1 MRDNSSHDRPP
12 ARFITAPELGG
23 GMSAEGLDAIFS
35 PRSIAVIGASRH
47 RGKIGYEILRNLIVN
62 EYQGI
67 LYPVNPNATGIHGI
81 RAYPRISDVP
91 DPVDLAVITVPA
103 DLAVDAAKACGE
115 KGVRGLVVITAG
127 FREIGGV
134 GVERESRLLRICES
148 YGLTLVGPNCMGVIN
163 THPDVRM
170 DATFA
175 PTPPLRGGISL
186 VTQSGALG
194 IAILEHARTLGVGFA
209 KFCSLG
215 NKAQVSL
222 NDLLASWRADPETK
236 IVLAYIENFGNPKNF
251 VRIARATTK
260 EKPVIAVKSGRS
272 EAGSRA
278 AASHTGSLGGS
289 DLAAEAV
296 FAQTGVLRAGS
307 IEELFDLAMAFS
319 LQPLPRGDRVA
330 IVSDAGGPA
339 IMCVDEL
346 IAQGLRLAE
355 LSPATQAFMHSWAPA
370 EASLRNPVD
379 LTPQGTLEDYRRAL
393 EAVLADSG
401 VDAAIAI
408 YVPPVRVDEVDVAR
422 AVWQAAEAHAKPV
435 LCNFLGRSED
445 SPGFVELVSHG
456 VPSYLFPESAARSLA
471 AMYRHGQY
479 RKRDEGTE
487 RTFTVDR
494 DGAAA
499 ILARAAQ
506 EGRSRLL
513 HDEANAVLAAY
524 GIQTAKA
531 RLVRRL
537 EDVSRAAKG
546 VGFPVVLKAAGP
558 EIVHKTELQAV
569 ALGLQ
574 DEKELLDAAS
584 RMERRLRQ
592 RKVVL
597 DGFLVQEFVEGG
609 KEVIL
614 GMTRD
619 RVYGPL
625 LVFGLGGIYVEY
637 LKDVSFGLP
646 PLTDRDAIRMIES
659 IRTYPLLRGV
669 RGEPARDV
677 PALQEAILRLAA
689 LVSDHDSIQEMD
701 LNPVIALEQGRGYRV
716 VDARIVLIAPS
727 REPEPKELRF

>member
-1 MRDNSSHDRPP
+1 MRDNSSHDRLP

-23 GMSAEGLDAIFS
+23 GMSAEGLVGVA
-35 PRSIAVIGASRH
+35 GA
-47 RGKIGYEILRNLIVN
+47 
-62 EYQGI
+62 
-67 LYPVNPNATGIHGI
+67 
-81 RAYPRISDVP
+81 
-91 DPVDLAVITVPA
+91 
-103 DLAVDAAKACGE
+103 
-115 KGVRGLVVITAG
+115 

-134 GVERESRLLRICES
+134 GVERESRRLRICES
-148 YGLTLVGPNCMGVIN
+148 YGLTLIGPNCMGVIN

-222 NDLLASWRADPETK
+222 NDLLTSWRADSETK

-296 FAQTGVLRAGS
+296 FSQTGVLRAGS

-346 IAQGLRLAE
+346 VAQGLRLAE
-355 LSPATQAFMHSWAPA
+355 LSAATQAFMRSWAPA

-379 LTPQGTLEDYRRAL
+379 LTPQGTLEDYRRAV
-393 EAVLADSG
+393 EAVLADEG

-422 AVWQAAEAHAKPV
+422 AVWQTAKAHDKPV

-471 AMYRHGQY
+471 AMYRYAEY
-479 RKRDEGTE
+479 RKRDEGE
-487 RTFTVDR
+487 LRPFPVNRTQAQTILDR
-494 DGAAA
+494 AVG
-499 ILARAAQ
+499 
-506 EGRSRLL
+506 EGRSRLTSE
-513 HDEANAVLAAY
+513 EADALLNAY
-524 GIQTAKA
+524 GIRTTKT
-531 RLVRRL
+531 RIVRRVEEL
-537 EDVSRAAKG
+537 SQEAKEIG
-546 VGFPVVLKAAGP
+546 YPVVLKAFGP
-558 EIVHKTELQAV
+558 EIVHKSELQAV
-569 ALGLQ
+569 RLGIRT
-574 DEKELLDAAS
+574 EKELVDAAS
-584 RMERRLRQ
+584 AMERQLRD
-592 RKVVL
+592 RRMTVE
-597 DGFLVQEFVEGG
+597 GFLVQEFVQGG
-609 KEVIL
+609 MEVIL
-614 GMTRD
+614 GMARD
-619 RVYGPL
+619 KVYGPF
-625 LVFGLGGIYVEY
+625 LVFGLGGVYVEY

-716 VDARIVLIAPS
+716 VDARIVLMAPS

>member
-12 ARFITAPELGG
+12 ARFITAPELGS

-148 YGLTLVGPNCMGVIN
+148 YGLTLIGPNCMGVIN

-186 VTQSGALG
+186 VTQSGA
-194 IAILEHARTLGVGFA
+194 
-209 KFCSLG
+209 
-215 NKAQVSL
+215 
-222 NDLLASWRADPETK
+222 
-236 IVLAYIENFGNPKNF
+236 
-251 VRIARATTK
+251 
-260 EKPVIAVKSGRS
+260 
-272 EAGSRA
+272 
-278 AASHTGSLGGS
+278 
-289 DLAAEAV
+289 
-296 FAQTGVLRAGS
+296 

-346 IAQGLRLAE
+346 VAQGLRLAE
-355 LSPATQAFMHSWAPA
+355 LSPATQAFMRSWAPA

-513 HDEANAVLAAY
+513 NDEANAVLAAY

-537 EDVSRAAKG
+537 EDLSPAAKEI
-546 VGFPVVLKAAGP
+546 GFPVVLKAVGP

-569 ALGLQ
+569 ALGLR
-574 DEKELLDAAS
+574 DDKELLDAAS

-592 RKVVL
+592 RHVVL

-625 LVFGLGGIYVEY
+625 LLFGLGGIYVEY

-677 PALQEAILRLAA
+677 PALQA
-689 LVSDHDSIQEMD
+689 
-701 LNPVIALEQGRGYRV
+701 
-716 VDARIVLIAPS
+716 
-727 REPEPKELRF
+727 

>member
-186 VTQSGALG
+186 VT
-194 IAILEHARTLGVGFA
+194 
-209 KFCSLG
+209 
-215 NKAQVSL
+215 
-222 NDLLASWRADPETK
+222 
-236 IVLAYIENFGNPKNF
+236 
-251 VRIARATTK
+251 
-260 EKPVIAVKSGRS
+260 
-272 EAGSRA
+272 
-278 AASHTGSLGGS
+278 
-289 DLAAEAV
+289 
-296 FAQTGVLRAGS
+296 QTGVLRAGS

-716 VDARIVLIAPS
+716 VDARIVLTAPS

>member
-1 MRDNSSHDRPP
+1 MRDNSSHDRLP

-81 RAYPRISDVP
+81 RTYPSISDVP
-91 DPVDLAVITVPA
+91 DPVDLAVITVPS

-148 YGLTLVGPNCMGVIN
+148 YGLTLIGPNCMGVIT

-296 FAQTGVLRAGS
+296 FSQTGVLRAGS
-307 IEELFDLAMAFS
+307 IEELF
-319 LQPLPRGDRVA
+319 
-330 IVSDAGGPA
+330 
-339 IMCVDEL
+339 
-346 IAQGLRLAE
+346 
-355 LSPATQAFMHSWAPA
+355 
-370 EASLRNPVD
+370 
-379 LTPQGTLEDYRRAL
+379 
-393 EAVLADSG
+393 
-401 VDAAIAI
+401 DAAIAI

-422 AVWQAAEAHAKPV
+422 AVWQTAKAHDKPV

-487 RTFTVDR
+487 RTFPVDR

-499 ILARAAQ
+499 ILARAT
-506 EGRSRLL
+506 EKGRSRLL
-513 HDEANAVLAAY
+513 NDEANAVLAAY

-531 RLVRRL
+531 RLFRRL
-537 EDVSRAAKG
+537 EDLSPVAKEI
-546 VGFPVVLKAAGP
+546 GFPVVLKAVGP

-569 ALGLQ
+569 ALGLR
-574 DEKELLDAAS
+574 DDKELLDAAS

-592 RKVVL
+592 RHVVL

-625 LVFGLGGIYVEY
+625 LLFGLGGIYVEY

-646 PLTDRDAIRMIES
+646 PLTDRDAMRMIES

-716 VDARIVLIAPS
+716 VDARIVLMAPS

>member
-1 MRDNSSHDRPP
+1 MRDQSSHDRLP

-81 RAYPRISDVP
+81 RTYPSISDVP
-91 DPVDLAVITVPA
+91 DPVDLAVITVPS

-148 YGLTLVGPNCMGVIN
+148 YGLTLIGPNCMGVIN

-186 VTQSGALG
+186 VTESGALG
-194 IAILEHARTLGVGFA
+194 IAILEHAKTLGVGFA
-209 KFCSLG
+209 KFCSRG

-222 NDLLASWRADPETK
+222 NDLLAAWRADPETK
-236 IVLAYIENFGNPKNF
+236 IILAYIENFGNPKNF
-251 VRIARATTK
+251 VKIARATTK
-260 EKPVIAVKSGRS
+260 DKPVIAVKSGRS

-296 FAQTGVLRAGS
+296 FAQTGVLRAAS
-307 IEELFDLAMAFS
+307 IEELFDFAMAFS
-319 LQPLPRGDRVA
+319 LQPLPRGNRVA

-346 IAQGLRLAE
+346 VAHGMRLAD
-355 LSPATQAFMHSWAPA
+355 LAPATQAFMRTWAPP
-370 EASLRNPVD
+370 EASLRNPID
-379 LTPQGTLEDYRRAL
+379 LTPQGSLEHYRRAL
-393 EAVLADSG
+393 EAVLSDDG

-408 YVPPVRVDEVDVAR
+408 YVPPVRVDEVDIAR
-422 AVWQAAEAHAKPV
+422 AVWQTAKDHSKPV
-435 LCNFLGRSED
+435 LCNFLGRSET
-445 SPGFVELVSHG
+445 SPGAVELVGHS

-471 AMYRHGQY
+471 AMYRYAEY
-479 RKRDEGTE
+479 RKRDEGE
-487 RTFTVDR
+487 LRTFPVNRTQAQTSLDR
-494 DGAAA
+494 AVG
-499 ILARAAQ
+499 
-506 EGRSRLL
+506 EGRSRLQSEEVDAL
-513 HDEANAVLAAY
+513 LEAY
-524 GIQTAKA
+524 GIRTVKT
-531 RLVRRL
+531 RVVRRIEEL
-537 EDVSRAAKG
+537 GRAANEIG
-546 VGFPVVLKAAGP
+546 YPVVVKAFGP
-558 EIVHKTELQAV
+558 EIVHKSELQAV
-569 ALGLQ
+569 HLGIRT
-574 DEKELLDAAS
+574 EKELVDAAS
-584 RMERRLRQ
+584 AMERQLRD
-592 RKVVL
+592 RRMTVE
-597 DGFLVQEFVEGG
+597 GFLVQEFVQGG
-609 KEVIL
+609 MEVIL
-614 GMTRD
+614 GMARD
-619 RVYGPL
+619 KVYGPF

-646 PLTDRDAIRMIES
+646 PLPDRDAKRMIES
-659 IRTYPLLRGV
+659 IRTHPT
-669 RGEPARDV
+669 
-677 PALQEAILRLAA
+677 
-689 LVSDHDSIQEMD
+689 
-701 LNPVIALEQGRGYRV
+701 
-716 VDARIVLIAPS
+716 
-727 REPEPKELRF
+727 

>member
-67 LYPVNPNATGIHGI
+67 LYPVNPNATGIHGC

-134 GVERESRLLRICES
+134 GVERESRLLRICEL

-346 IAQGLRLAE
+346 IAQGLRL
-355 LSPATQAFMHSWAPA
+355 PAWS
-370 EASLRNPVD
+370 S
-379 LTPQGTLEDYRRAL
+379 
-393 EAVLADSG
+393 
-401 VDAAIAI
+401 
-408 YVPPVRVDEVDVAR
+408 
-422 AVWQAAEAHAKPV
+422 
-435 LCNFLGRSED
+435 
-445 SPGFVELVSHG
+445 
-456 VPSYLFPESAARSLA
+456 
-471 AMYRHGQY
+471 
-479 RKRDEGTE
+479 
-487 RTFTVDR
+487 
-494 DGAAA
+494 A

-716 VDARIVLIAPS
+716 VDARIVLMAPS

>member
-81 RAYPRISDVP
+81 RAYPSISDVP
-91 DPVDLAVITVPA
+91 DPVDLAVITVPS

-148 YGLTLVGPNCMGVIN
+148 YGLTLIGPNCMGVIN

-296 FAQTGVLRAGS
+296 FSQTGVLRANS
-307 IEELFDLAMAFS
+307 IEELFDLAMAFA
-319 LQPLPRGDRVA
+319 LQPIPRGDRVA
-330 IVSDAGGPA
+330 VVSDAGGPA

-346 IAQGLRLAE
+346 VAQGLRLAE
-355 LSPATQAFMHSWAPA
+355 LEPATQAYMKSWAPP
-370 EASLRNPVD
+370 EASPSGASGGVS
-379 LTPQGTLEDYRRAL
+379 GAGARR
-393 EAVLADSG
+393 G
-401 VDAAIAI
+401 
-408 YVPPVRVDEVDVAR
+408 AR
-422 AVWQAAEAHAKPV
+422 RRGE
-435 LCNFLGRSED
+435 
-445 SPGFVELVSHG
+445 
-456 VPSYLFPESAARSLA
+456 
-471 AMYRHGQY
+471 
-479 RKRDEGTE
+479 
-487 RTFTVDR
+487 
-494 DGAAA
+494 AAA
-499 ILARAAQ
+499 
-506 EGRSRLL
+506 
-513 HDEANAVLAAY
+513 
-524 GIQTAKA
+524 AKA
-531 RLVRRL
+531 RGARCRGGGGGARGAGRC
-537 EDVSRAAKG
+537 EKRPKKG
-546 VGFPVVLKAAGP
+546 GAGVC
-558 EIVHKTELQAV
+558 EIS
-569 ALGLQ
+569 GGG
-574 DEKELLDAAS
+574 
-584 RMERRLRQ
+584 
-592 RKVVL
+592 RKSA
-597 DGFLVQEFVEGG
+597 E
-609 KEVIL
+609 
-614 GMTRD
+614 
-619 RVYGPL
+619 
-625 LVFGLGGIYVEY
+625 
-637 LKDVSFGLP
+637 
-646 PLTDRDAIRMIES
+646 
-659 IRTYPLLRGV
+659 
-669 RGEPARDV
+669 RGENAR
-677 PALQEAILRLAA
+677 AREA
-689 LVSDHDSIQEMD
+689 
-701 LNPVIALEQGRGYRV
+701 
-716 VDARIVLIAPS
+716 
-727 REPEPKELRF
+727 K